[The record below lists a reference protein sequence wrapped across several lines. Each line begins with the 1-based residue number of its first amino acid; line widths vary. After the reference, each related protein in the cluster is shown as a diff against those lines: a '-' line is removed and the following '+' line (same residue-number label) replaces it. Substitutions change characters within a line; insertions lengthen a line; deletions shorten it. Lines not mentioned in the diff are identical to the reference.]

1 MDNVISNNEPG
12 LIIEDKKNSS
22 DERDRRAKKYSRTH
36 QILSLTGS
44 IIFFAVLIILIFTG
58 LSKEIE
64 NIAFNYTSN
73 NYLALLIF
81 LGIIGVGQG
90 LINFPLDFY
99 SGYILEH
106 KYDLSNQTIAGYF
119 KEKLKGFVLGIVIG
133 IPLMLAFYYIL
144 SNSGEM
150 WWLVLGI
157 VMFVFSILLGR
168 IAPTVIMPLFYK
180 FVPVENEDI
189 KNRLL
194 ELCKKTGVKVQGI
207 FTFDMSKNTKKANAA
222 FTGMG
227 KSRRIILGDTLMNN
241 FSVSE
246 IETVFAHE
254 VGHYT
259 KRHIFKMMT
268 VSTLV
273 TFLGLFITAK
283 LYEASLGY
291 FGFTAVNEIAAL
303 PLLFL
308 YLSLYGLVTT
318 PISNIQSRMYEWEAD
333 TFALE
338 TTKDRGSFISAME
351 KLAEQNLADKTP
363 NKVIEFLFHSHPSLE
378 KRIQFARDFQF

>member
-73 NYLALLIF
+73 SYLALLIF

-259 KRHIFKMMT
+259 KRHILKMMT

-291 FGFTAVNEIAAL
+291 FGFSAVNEIAAL

>member
-1 MDNVISNNEPG
+1 METEIIDDNKIT
-12 LIIEDKKNSS
+12 S

-106 KYDLSNQTIAGYF
+106 KYDLSNQTITGYF
-119 KEKLKGFVLGIVIG
+119 KEKLKGFVLGLFIG
-133 IPLMLAFYYIL
+133 IPLMFAFYYIL

-157 VMFVFSILLGR
+157 VMFTFSILLGR

-259 KRHIFKMMT
+259 KRHILKMMT

-338 TTKDRGSFISAME
+338 TTKDKVSFVSAME

-363 NKVIEFLFHSHPSLE
+363 NKIIEFLFHSHPSLE
-378 KRIQFARDFQF
+378 KRIQFGRDFRF

>member
-1 MDNVISNNEPG
+1 METEIIDDNKIT
-12 LIIEDKKNSS
+12 S

-106 KYDLSNQTIAGYF
+106 KYDLSNQTITGYF
-119 KEKLKGFVLGIVIG
+119 KEKLKGFVLGLVIG
-133 IPLMLAFYYIL
+133 IPLMFTFYYIL

-157 VMFVFSILLGR
+157 VMFTFSILLGR

-259 KRHIFKMMT
+259 KRHILKMMT

-338 TTKDRGSFISAME
+338 TTKDKVSFVSAME

-363 NKVIEFLFHSHPSLE
+363 NKIIEFLFHSHPSLE
-378 KRIQFARDFQF
+378 KRIQFGRDFRF

>member
-1 MDNVISNNEPG
+1 LETEIIDDNKIT
-12 LIIEDKKNSS
+12 S

-106 KYDLSNQTIAGYF
+106 KYDLSNQTITGYF
-119 KEKLKGFVLGIVIG
+119 KEKLKGFVLGLFIG
-133 IPLMLAFYYIL
+133 IPLMFAFYYIL

-157 VMFVFSILLGR
+157 VMFTFSILLGR

-259 KRHIFKMMT
+259 KRHILKMMT

-338 TTKDRGSFISAME
+338 TTKDKVSFVSAME

-363 NKVIEFLFHSHPSLE
+363 NKIIEFLFHSHPSLE
-378 KRIQFARDFQF
+378 KRIQFGRDFRF

>member
-1 MDNVISNNEPG
+1 
-12 LIIEDKKNSS
+12 KKNSS

-291 FGFTAVNEIAAL
+291 FGFSAVNEIAAL

>member
-1 MDNVISNNEPG
+1 METEIIDDNKIT
-12 LIIEDKKNSS
+12 S

-44 IIFFAVLIILIFTG
+44 IIFFAVLLILIFTG
-58 LSKEIE
+58 LSKDIE
-64 NIAFNYTSN
+64 GIAYSYTSN

-106 KYDLSNQTIAGYF
+106 KYDLSNQTITGYF
-119 KEKLKGFVLGIVIG
+119 KEKLKGFVLGLVIG
-133 IPLMLAFYYIL
+133 IPLMFAFYYIL

-157 VMFVFSILLGR
+157 VMFTFSILLGR

-259 KRHIFKMMT
+259 KRHILKMMT

-283 LYEASLGY
+283 LYEASLVY

-338 TTKDRGSFISAME
+338 TTKDKVSFVSAME

-363 NKVIEFLFHSHPSLE
+363 NKIIEFLFHSHPSLE
-378 KRIQFARDFQF
+378 KRIQFGRDFRF

>member
-1 MDNVISNNEPG
+1 LETEIIDDNKIT
-12 LIIEDKKNSS
+12 S

-106 KYDLSNQTIAGYF
+106 KYDLSNQTITGYF
-119 KEKLKGFVLGIVIG
+119 KEKLKGFALGLVIG
-133 IPLMLAFYYIL
+133 IPLMFAFYYIL

-157 VMFVFSILLGR
+157 VMFTFSILLGR

-259 KRHIFKMMT
+259 KRHILKMMT

-338 TTKDRGSFISAME
+338 TTKDKVSFVSAME

-363 NKVIEFLFHSHPSLE
+363 NKIIEFLFHSHPSLE
-378 KRIQFARDFQF
+378 KRIQFGRDFRF